1 MLGISSACS
10 RPWLMPMHQPTCDM
24 RICHGEGE
32 LRTPRTAVKHW
43 RTSNSAA
50 PDTSGT
56 LPGSFCVTMDNC
68 LNTIELAPGWDGKN
82 AVLMG
87 WFDAIK
93 FHDEKV
99 VIVEQRMDVVDA
111 KKKIFLEKQRIFE
124 VGGKDMDGS
133 ARCVGAYFQPPAA
146 APTEP
151 QPGLERAERGPGRV
165 HHVLQQV
172 EAGVHSGTAHG
183 VGADSLWVRLQSLSR
198 WFGSFRSLT

>member
-32 LRTPRTAVKHW
+32 LRTPWTAVKQW

-133 ARCVGAYFQPPAA
+133 ARCVWGLTFNPPRLPRQNHNLAWNA
-146 APTEP
+146 LNEDPDEFIMYCNKWKPEFTAVRHMV
-151 QPGLERAERGPGRV
+151 LERTVCGYACS
-165 HHVLQQV
+165 H
-172 EAGVHSGTAHG
+172 
-183 VGADSLWVRLQSLSR
+183 
-198 WFGSFRSLT
+198 